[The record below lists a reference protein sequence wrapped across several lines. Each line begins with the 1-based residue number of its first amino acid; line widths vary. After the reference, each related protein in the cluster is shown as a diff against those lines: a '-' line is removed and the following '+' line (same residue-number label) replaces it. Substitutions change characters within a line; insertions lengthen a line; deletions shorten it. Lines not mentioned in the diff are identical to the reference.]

1 VRTGNLKGRWG
12 TQAASRWQGDTL
24 RVDVVNTAPYAK
36 RVNER
41 GRSKGYVE
49 RGIAEA
55 RAQVLSQ
62 LKVNVG
68 HVAKALWDKDA
79 KLARW
84 PRCTTSP

>member
-1 VRTGNLKGRWG
+1 
-12 TQAASRWQGDTL
+12 
-24 RVDVVNTAPYAK
+24 VVNTAPYAK

-41 GRSKGYVE
+41 GRSAGYAD

-79 KLARW
+79 K
-84 PRCTTSP
+84 